1 MSSLLGR
8 SEEPWPLS
16 RAVDALT
23 AAAARG
29 GVPGLVWVAGI
40 VYPSLSV
47 NVELAQGLIGT
58 IERVISVDLPGG
70 DEGLGSLLRTLGPG
84 FGSISG
90 DSLGVVLFAA
100 LLYFPLVAAYRLV
113 AGLARLSDPWLWDEG
128 AKKGSGLAFV
138 VVSVGKGERIR
149 TERTRGTVALRDV
162 WRAGEGLGKSALGM
176 GLVLL
181 ALLCA
186 ATVVLLGGPVILA
199 RLLGLGSVMPLVAAC
214 LLPALL
220 ILLGYAVVL
229 QVVNQLA
236 LHSLAHNRRG
246 IASALTHAWRL
257 VQSAPASVAR
267 AAVLELVLYV
277 AVFAL
282 AHVPRAIF
290 GHSTVLGALVLCC
303 LLGFAGVT
311 RAGFWARAYRD
322 LGGLSAADAVPG
334 LS

>member
-40 VYPSLSV
+40 IYPSLSV

-58 IERVISVDLPGG
+58 IENVVRVDLPGG
-70 DEGLGSLLRTLGPG
+70 GAGLAPLFRALGPRFVSLGGDGLGVLLTAA
-84 FGSISG
+84 
-90 DSLGVVLFAA
+90 VLFLPLLA
-100 LLYFPLVAAYRLV
+100 LYRLV

-128 AKKGSGLAFV
+128 ARKGGGQAFA
-138 VVSVGKGERIR
+138 VVSVGKGAHVR
-149 TERTRGTVALRDV
+149 TERARGTVSLRDV
-162 WRAGEGLGKSALGM
+162 WSAGEGLGKSALGM

-186 ATVVLLGGPVILA
+186 ATVVLLGAPVIVA
-199 RLLGLGSVMPLVAAC
+199 RLLGLEAVMPLVAAC
-214 LLPALL
+214 LFPALL

-236 LHSLAHNRRG
+236 LHSLAQNRRG
-246 IASALTHAWRL
+246 
-257 VQSAPASVAR
+257 APR
-267 AAVLELVLYV
+267 
-277 AVFAL
+277 
-282 AHVPRAIF
+282 R
-290 GHSTVLGALVLCC
+290 
-303 LLGFAGVT
+303 
-311 RAGFWARAYRD
+311 
-322 LGGLSAADAVPG
+322 
-334 LS
+334 